1 VTTVW
6 WTIVTKAWTAARRVS
21 VLVAAALVATAC
33 GSGGS
38 SDTVIGKAATGHLTI
53 AIAEDQPGS
62 SLKGLNGD
70 YTGFDIDV
78 AQFVAKE
85 LGVDPSGITWRST
98 VSADRETVLENG
110 SADMVVE
117 TYSITDK
124 RKKVISFA
132 GPYFVAGQD
141 LLVRLSDNS
150 ITGPESLNGKRLCS
164 VLGTTSAQEVK
175 DKFANQTRLVEYAH
189 FSECIT
195 ALLANIVDAVTTDDV
210 ILAGYA
216 AQNPE
221 LLRVVGKPFTKDSYG
236 IGLRKGDTAG
246 REKVDAALQKMIST
260 GAWRSALQSNV
271 GSSGYQMPSPPAITE
286 R

>member
-1 VTTVW
+1 MW
-6 WTIVTKAWTAARRVS
+6 FASARRVS
-21 VLVAAALVATAC
+21 ALLAAALVAAAC
-33 GSGGS
+33 GSGGGG
-38 SDTVIGKAATGHLTI
+38 DTVIGKASSGHLTI

-70 YTGFDIDV
+70 YSGFDIDV

-85 LGVDPSGITWRST
+85 LGVEPSGITWRST

-124 RKKVISFA
+124 RKQVISFA

-141 LLVRLSDNS
+141 LLVRLSDTS
-150 ITGPESLNGKRLCS
+150 IKGPESLNGKRLCS
-164 VLGTTSAQEVK
+164 VAGTTSAQEVK
-175 DKFANQTRLVEYAH
+175 DKFAQQTKLVEYAH

-195 ALLANIVDAVTTDDV
+195 ALLANIVDAVTTDDL

-221 LLRVVGKPFTKDSYG
+221 LLRVVGKTFTQERYG
-236 IGLRKGDTAG
+236 IGVKKGDTASVA
-246 REKVDAALQKMIST
+246 KIDDALTKMIST
-260 GAWRSALQSNV
+260 GAWNSSLQHNF
-271 GSSGYQMPSPPAITE
+271 GGTGYKIPSPPQITE

>member
-1 VTTVW
+1 MSSKVW
-6 WTIVTKAWTAARRVS
+6 VAAARRVS
-21 VLVAAALVATAC
+21 VLLAAALVAAAC

-38 SDTVIGKAATGHLTI
+38 SDTVIGKASSGHLTI

-70 YTGFDIDV
+70 YSGFDIDV

-124 RKKVISFA
+124 RKQVISFA

-141 LLVRLSDNS
+141 LLVRMGDTS

-164 VLGTTSAQEVK
+164 VAGTTSAQEVK
-175 DKFANQTRLVEYAH
+175 DKFAQQTKLVEYAH

-195 ALLANIVDAVTTDDV
+195 ALLARIVDAVTTDDL

-221 LLRVVGKPFTKDSYG
+221 LLQVVGKTFTQERYG
-236 IGLRKGDTAG
+236 IGVKKGDTASVS
-246 REKVDAALQKMIST
+246 KIDDALTKMIST
-260 GAWRSALQSNV
+260 GAWQSSLQHNF
-271 GSSGYQMPSPPAITE
+271 GGTGYKIPSPPQITE

>member
-1 VTTVW
+1 MATN
-6 WTIVTKAWTAARRVS
+6 AWFRRLPALLAVA
-21 VLVAAALVATAC
+21 LVAAACGNAS
-33 GSGGS
+33 GSGN
-38 SDTVIGKAATGHLTI
+38 TVIGKASGGHLTI

-85 LGVDPSGITWRST
+85 LGVDPAGITWRST

-141 LLVRLSDNS
+141 LLVRLNDGDS

-164 VLGTTSAQEVK
+164 VAGTTSAQEVK
-175 DKFANQTRLVEYAH
+175 DKFAQQTKLVEYAH

-195 ALLANIVDAVTTDDV
+195 ALLARIVDAVTTDDL

-216 AQNPE
+216 SQNPE
-221 LLRVVGKPFTKDSYG
+221 LLRVVGKTFTQERYG
-236 IGLRKGDTAG
+236 VGVRKGDTASVS
-246 REKVDAALQKMIST
+246 KIDDAITKMIST
-260 GAWRSALQSNV
+260 GAWNSSLQHNF
-271 GSSGYQMPSPPAITE
+271 GGTGYKIPTPPQVTE

>member
-1 VTTVW
+1 MSSKVW
-6 WTIVTKAWTAARRVS
+6 VAAVRRVP
-21 VLVAAALVATAC
+21 VLLAAALVLTAC

-38 SDTVIGKAATGHLTI
+38 RDTVIGKASSGHLTI

-85 LGVDPSGITWRST
+85 LGVDPAGITWRST

-141 LLVRLSDNS
+141 LLVRLGDTA

-164 VLGTTSAQEVK
+164 VAGTTSAQEVK
-175 DKFANQTRLVEYAH
+175 DKFAQQTRLVEYSH

-195 ALLANIVDAVTTDDV
+195 ALLANIVDAVTTDDL

-216 AQNPE
+216 SQNPE
-221 LLRVVGKPFTKDSYG
+221 LLRVVGKTFTEERYG
-236 IGLRKGDTAG
+236 IGVKKGDTASVS
-246 REKVDAALQKMIST
+246 KIDDAITKMVST
-260 GAWRSALQSNV
+260 GAWNSSLQHNFA
-271 GSSGYQMPSPPAITE
+271 GTGYKIPTPPQITE

>member
-1 VTTVW
+1 MTTVW

-164 VLGTTSAQEVK
+164 VAGTTSAQEVK
-175 DKFANQTRLVEYAH
+175 DKFALQAKLVEYAH

-195 ALLANIVDAVTTDDV
+195 ALLARIVDAVTTDDL

-216 AQNPE
+216 SQNPE
-221 LLRVVGKPFTKDSYG
+221 LLRVVGKTFTQERYG
-236 IGLRKGDTAG
+236 IGVRKGDTASVS
-246 REKVDAALQKMIST
+246 KIDDAITKMVST
-260 GAWRSALQSNV
+260 GAWNSSLQHNF
-271 GSSGYQMPSPPAITE
+271 GGTGYKIPSPPEITE

>member
-1 VTTVW
+1 MSS
-6 WTIVTKAWTAARRVS
+6 KAWFGSARLS
-21 VLVAAALVATAC
+21 ALLAAALVVTAC
-33 GSGGS
+33 GSASGS
-38 SDTVIGKAATGHLTI
+38 GDSVVGKASSGHLTI

-70 YTGFDIDV
+70 YSGFDIDV

-110 SADMVVE
+110 SADLVVE

-124 RKKVISFA
+124 RKQVISFA

-150 ITGPESLNGKRLCS
+150 ISGPESLNGKRLCS
-164 VLGTTSAQEVK
+164 VAGTTSAQEVK
-175 DKFANQTRLVEYAH
+175 DKFAQQTKLVEYSH

-195 ALLANIVDAVTTDDV
+195 ALLANIVDAVTTDDL

-216 AQNPE
+216 SQNPE
-221 LLRVVGKPFTKDSYG
+221 LLRVVGKPFTQERYG
-236 IGLRKGDTAG
+236 IGVKKNDTAAIA
-246 REKVDAALQKMIST
+246 KIDDALTKMVST
-260 GAWRSALQSNV
+260 GAWRSSLEHNF
-271 GSSGYQMPSPPAITE
+271 GGTGYKIPTPPQITE

>member
-1 VTTVW
+1 M
-6 WTIVTKAWTAARRVS
+6 TKAWTATRRVS
-21 VLVAAALVATAC
+21 VLLAAALVATAC
-33 GSGGS
+33 GSGGGS
-38 SDTVIGKAATGHLTI
+38 SDTVIGKASTGHLTI

-141 LLVRLSDNS
+141 LLVRLNDGDS

-164 VLGTTSAQEVK
+164 VAGTTSAQEVK
-175 DKFANQTRLVEYAH
+175 DKFAQQTKLVEYAH

-195 ALLANIVDAVTTDDV
+195 ALLARIVDAVTTDDL

-216 AQNPE
+216 SQNPE
-221 LLRVVGKPFTKDSYG
+221 LLRVVGKTFTQERYG
-236 IGLRKGDTAG
+236 VGVRKGDTASVS
-246 REKVDAALQKMIST
+246 KIDDAITKMIST
-260 GAWRSALQSNV
+260 GAWNSSLQHNF
-271 GSSGYQMPSPPAITE
+271 GGTGYKIPSPPEITE

>member
-1 VTTVW
+1 MSSRVW
-6 WTIVTKAWTAARRVS
+6 FASARRVS
-21 VLVAAALVATAC
+21 ALLAAALVAAAC
-33 GSGGS
+33 GSGGGG
-38 SDTVIGKAATGHLTI
+38 DTVIGKASSGHLTI

-70 YTGFDIDV
+70 YSGFDIDV

-85 LGVDPSGITWRST
+85 LGVEPSGITWRST

-124 RKKVISFA
+124 RKQVISFA

-141 LLVRLSDNS
+141 LLVRLSDTS
-150 ITGPESLNGKRLCS
+150 IKGPESLNGKRLCS
-164 VLGTTSAQEVK
+164 VAGTTSAQEVK
-175 DKFANQTRLVEYAH
+175 DKFAQQTKLVEYAH

-195 ALLANIVDAVTTDDV
+195 ALLANIVDAVTTDDL

-221 LLRVVGKPFTKDSYG
+221 LLRVVGKTFTQERYG
-236 IGLRKGDTAG
+236 IGVKKGDTASVA
-246 REKVDAALQKMIST
+246 KIDDALTKMIST
-260 GAWRSALQSNV
+260 GAWNSSLQHNF
-271 GSSGYQMPSPPAITE
+271 GGTGYKIPSPPQITE

>member
-1 VTTVW
+1 MSS
-6 WTIVTKAWTAARRVS
+6 KAWFGSARRLS
-21 VLVAAALVATAC
+21 ALLAAALVVTAC
-33 GSGGS
+33 GSASGS
-38 SDTVIGKAATGHLTI
+38 SDSVVGKASSGHLTI

-70 YTGFDIDV
+70 YSGFDIDV

-110 SADMVVE
+110 SADLVVE

-124 RKKVISFA
+124 RKQVISFA

-150 ITGPESLNGKRLCS
+150 ISGPESLNGKRLCS
-164 VLGTTSAQEVK
+164 VAGTTSAQEVK
-175 DKFANQTRLVEYAH
+175 DKFAQQTKLVEYSH

-195 ALLANIVDAVTTDDV
+195 ALLANIVDAVTTDDL

-216 AQNPE
+216 SQNPE
-221 LLRVVGKPFTKDSYG
+221 LLRVVGKPFTQERYG
-236 IGLRKGDTAG
+236 IGVKKNDTAAIA
-246 REKVDAALQKMIST
+246 KIDDALTKMVST
-260 GAWRSALQSNV
+260 GAWRSSLEHNF
-271 GSSGYQMPSPPAITE
+271 GGTGYKIPTPPQITE

>member
-1 VTTVW
+1 MATN
-6 WTIVTKAWTAARRVS
+6 AWFRRLPALLAVA
-21 VLVAAALVATAC
+21 LVAAAC
-33 GSGGS
+33 GNTSGGGN
-38 SDTVIGKAATGHLTI
+38 TVIGKASGGHLTI

-78 AQFVAKE
+78 AEFVAKE
-85 LGVDPSGITWRST
+85 LGVDASGITWRST

-110 SADMVVE
+110 SADLVVE

-124 RKKVISFA
+124 RKQVISFA

-141 LLVRLSDNS
+141 LLTRLSDTS

-164 VLGTTSAQEVK
+164 VAGTTSAQEVK
-175 DKFANQTRLVEYAH
+175 DKFAAQTQLVEYAH

-195 ALLANIVDAVTTDDV
+195 ALLANIVDAVTTDDL

-221 LLRVVGKPFTKDSYG
+221 LLRVVGKPFTQERYG
-236 IGLRKGDTAG
+236 IGVKKGDTASVA
-246 REKVDAALQKMIST
+246 KIDDAITKMVST
-260 GAWRSALQSNV
+260 GAWQSSLQHNF
-271 GSSGYQMPSPPAITE
+271 GGTGYKIPTPPSITE

>member
-1 VTTVW
+1 MSSHTWFVS
-6 WTIVTKAWTAARRVS
+6 ARRVS
-21 VLVAAALVATAC
+21 ALLALALVATAC
-33 GSGGS
+33 GTAAGSGDG
-38 SDTVIGKAATGHLTI
+38 VLGKASSGHLTI

-110 SADMVVE
+110 SADLVVE

-124 RKKVISFA
+124 RKQVISFA

-141 LLVRLSDNS
+141 LLTRLSDTS
-150 ITGPESLNGKRLCS
+150 ISGPESLNGKRLCS

-175 DKFANQTRLVEYAH
+175 DKFAQQTKLVEYAH

-195 ALLANIVDAVTTDDV
+195 ALLANIVDAVTTDDL

-221 LLRVVGKPFTKDSYG
+221 LLRVVGKTFTQERYG
-236 IGLRKGDTAG
+236 IGVKKGDNAAVV
-246 REKVDAALQKMIST
+246 KIDDAITKMVST
-260 GAWRSALQSNV
+260 GAWRSSLEHNF
-271 GSSGYQMPSPPAITE
+271 GGTGYKIPSPPQITE

>member
-1 VTTVW
+1 M
-6 WTIVTKAWTAARRVS
+6 VTKAWARPARRLS
-21 VLVAAALVATAC
+21 ALLAAALVATAC
-33 GSGGS
+33 GSAAGS
-38 SDTVIGKAATGHLTI
+38 SDSVVGKAAGGRLTI

-70 YTGFDIDV
+70 YSGFDIDV
-78 AQFVAKE
+78 AEFVAKQ

-124 RKKVISFA
+124 RKQVISFA

-141 LLVRLSDNS
+141 LLVRLTDNA

-164 VLGTTSAQEVK
+164 VSGTTSAQEVK
-175 DKFANQTRLVEYAH
+175 DRFAQQTRLVEYSH

-195 ALLANIVDAVTTDDV
+195 ALLANIVDAVTTDDL

-221 LLRVVGKPFTKDSYG
+221 LLRVVGKPFTQERYG
-236 IGLRKGDTAG
+236 IGVRKGDTAAVS
-246 REKVDAALQKMIST
+246 KIDDAITAMVSS
-260 GAWRSALQSNV
+260 GAWRSSLEHNF
-271 GSSGYQMPSPPAITE
+271 GGTGYKFPAPPQITE

>member
-1 VTTVW
+1 M
-6 WTIVTKAWTAARRVS
+6 TKVWTAATRRVS
-21 VLVAAALVATAC
+21 VLLTAALVATAC
-33 GSGGS
+33 GSGGGGN
-38 SDTVIGKAATGHLTI
+38 TVIGKGSTGHLTI

-70 YTGFDIDV
+70 YSGFDIDV

-124 RKKVISFA
+124 RKQVISFA

-141 LLVRLSDNS
+141 LLVRLNDNT

-164 VLGTTSAQEVK
+164 VAGTTSAQEVK
-175 DKFANQTRLVEYAH
+175 DKFAQQTKLVEYSH

-195 ALLANIVDAVTTDDV
+195 ALLFNIVDAVTTDDL

-216 AQNPE
+216 SQNPE
-221 LLRVVGKPFTKDSYG
+221 LLRVVGKAFTKEQYG
-236 IGLRKGDTAG
+236 IGVKKGDSASVS
-246 REKVDAALQKMIST
+246 KIDDAITKMIST
-260 GAWRSALQSNV
+260 GAWNSSLQHNF
-271 GSSGYQMPSPPAITE
+271 GGTGYRIPAPPQITE

>member
-1 VTTVW
+1 MWV
-6 WTIVTKAWTAARRVS
+6 AAARRVS
-21 VLVAAALVATAC
+21 VVLAAALVAAAC

-38 SDTVIGKAATGHLTI
+38 SDTVIGKASGGHLTI

-70 YTGFDIDV
+70 YSGFDIDV

-141 LLVRLSDNS
+141 LLVRLGDTS

-164 VLGTTSAQEVK
+164 VAGTTSAQEVK
-175 DKFANQTRLVEYAH
+175 DKFAQQTKLVEYAH

-195 ALLANIVDAVTTDDV
+195 ALLARIVDAVTTDDL

-216 AQNPE
+216 SQNPE
-221 LLRVVGKPFTKDSYG
+221 LLQVVGKTFTQERYG
-236 IGLRKGDTAG
+236 IGVRKGDTASVS
-246 REKVDAALQKMIST
+246 KIDDAISKMIST
-260 GAWRSALQSNV
+260 GAWNSSLQHNF
-271 GSSGYQMPSPPAITE
+271 GGTGYKIPSPPQVTE

>member
-1 VTTVW
+1 MT
-6 WTIVTKAWTAARRVS
+6 TKAWLGLTRRCSAVLA
-21 VLVAAALVATAC
+21 VALVAAACGTAS
-33 GSGGS
+33 GSGNS
-38 SDTVIGKAATGHLTI
+38 VVGKASGGHLTI

-85 LGVDPSGITWRST
+85 LGTDPSGITWRST

-110 SADMVVE
+110 TADLVVE

-124 RKKVISFA
+124 RKQVISFA

-141 LLVRLSDNS
+141 LLVRQSDNS
-150 ITGPESLNGKRLCS
+150 ITGPEALNGKRLCS

-195 ALLANIVDAVTTDDV
+195 ALLANIVDAVTTDDL

-216 AQNPE
+216 SQNPE
-221 LLRVVGKPFTKDSYG
+221 LLRVVGKPFTQERYG
-236 IGLRKGDTAG
+236 IGVRKGDT
-246 REKVDAALQKMIST
+246 DAVAKIDDALTKMVST
-260 GAWRSALQSNV
+260 GAWK
-271 GSSGYQMPSPPAITE
+271 SSLEHNFAGTGYKIPAPPAITE

>member
-1 VTTVW
+1 MSSKVW
-6 WTIVTKAWTAARRVS
+6 VAAARRVS
-21 VLVAAALVATAC
+21 VVLAAALVAAAC

-38 SDTVIGKAATGHLTI
+38 SDTVIGKASGGHLTI

-70 YTGFDIDV
+70 YSGFDIDV

-141 LLVRLSDNS
+141 LLVRLGDTS

-164 VLGTTSAQEVK
+164 VAGTTSAQEVK
-175 DKFANQTRLVEYAH
+175 DKFAQQTKLVEYAH

-195 ALLANIVDAVTTDDV
+195 ALLARIVDAVTTDDL

-216 AQNPE
+216 SQNPE
-221 LLRVVGKPFTKDSYG
+221 LLQVVGKTFTQERYG
-236 IGLRKGDTAG
+236 IGVKKGDTASVS
-246 REKVDAALQKMIST
+246 KIDDAISKMIST
-260 GAWRSALQSNV
+260 GAWNSSLQHNF
-271 GSSGYQMPSPPAITE
+271 GGTGYKIPSPPQVTE

>member
-1 VTTVW
+1 MATN
-6 WTIVTKAWTAARRVS
+6 AWFRRLPALLAVA
-21 VLVAAALVATAC
+21 LVAAAC
-33 GSGGS
+33 GNAAGNGN
-38 SDTVIGKAATGHLTI
+38 TVIGKASGGHLTS

-78 AQFVAKE
+78 AEFVAKE
-85 LGVDPSGITWRST
+85 LGVDPSGIAWRST

-110 SADMVVE
+110 AADLVVE

-124 RKKVISFA
+124 RKQVISFA

-141 LLVRLSDNS
+141 LLTRLSDTS

-164 VLGTTSAQEVK
+164 VAGTTSAQEVK
-175 DKFANQTRLVEYAH
+175 DKFAAQTQLVEYAH

-195 ALLANIVDAVTTDDV
+195 ALLFNIVDAVTTDDL

-221 LLRVVGKPFTKDSYG
+221 LLRVVGKPFTQERYG
-236 IGLRKGDTAG
+236 VGVKKGDTASVA
-246 REKVDAALQKMIST
+246 KIDDAITKMVTT
-260 GAWRSALQSNV
+260 GAWQSSLQHNF
-271 GSSGYQMPSPPAITE
+271 GGTGYKIPSPPAITE

>member
-1 VTTVW
+1 MSSKVW
-6 WTIVTKAWTAARRVS
+6 VAAARRVS
-21 VLVAAALVATAC
+21 VVLAAALVAAAC

-38 SDTVIGKAATGHLTI
+38 SDTVIGKASGGHLTI

-70 YTGFDIDV
+70 YSGFDIDV

-141 LLVRLSDNS
+141 LLVRLGDTS

-164 VLGTTSAQEVK
+164 VAGTTSAQEVK
-175 DKFANQTRLVEYAH
+175 DKFAQQTKLVEYAH

-195 ALLANIVDAVTTDDV
+195 ALLARIVDAVTTDDL

-216 AQNPE
+216 SQNPE
-221 LLRVVGKPFTKDSYG
+221 LLQVVGKTFTQERYG
-236 IGLRKGDTAG
+236 IGVRKGDTASVS
-246 REKVDAALQKMIST
+246 KIDDAISKMIST
-260 GAWRSALQSNV
+260 GAWNSSLQHNF
-271 GSSGYQMPSPPAITE
+271 GGTGYKIPSPPQVTE